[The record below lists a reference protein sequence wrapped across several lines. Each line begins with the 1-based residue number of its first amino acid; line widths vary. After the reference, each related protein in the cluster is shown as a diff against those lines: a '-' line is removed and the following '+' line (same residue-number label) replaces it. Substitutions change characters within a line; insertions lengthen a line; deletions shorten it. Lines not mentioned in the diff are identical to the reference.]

1 MHLVVWQAF
10 ERSGVKVRRV
20 KAGKIMQVWNHNFA
34 VVNQLKAA
42 GLGRSRFTFPS
53 EMTSEPAVLQYIVDA
68 LTEQNESD
76 PIPMTDEEFWRIL
89 QVLKTYCDC
98 MHDAATN
105 A

>member
-42 GLGRSRFTFPS
+42 GLGRSRFTFSS
-53 EMTSEPAVLQYIVDA
+53 EMRPPSPPYSNTSSMP
-68 LTEQNESD
+68 
-76 PIPMTDEEFWRIL
+76 
-89 QVLKTYCDC
+89 
-98 MHDAATN
+98 
-105 A
+105 